1 MQVYYVTYICI
12 IYYIIFFKYVHN
24 IYILHFL
31 NIIDFKTKYKTFN
44 FYSQKLRFVF
54 LNYKFLILKKNS
66 IIMITNHNFVNI

>member
-1 MQVYYVTYICI
+1 MYFYIYIHVY
-12 IYYIIFFKYVHN
+12 IFFKYVHN
-24 IYILHFL
+24 IYILNFL

-66 IIMITNHNFVNI
+66 IIMTANHNFINM